1 MAEKTI
7 TADPS
12 VRKFLFAAFP
22 AEAFAFAA
30 VLLAADAKTG
40 IVTAVLLFVT
50 ALIGAA
56 LYGRKSAGANVLRV
70 ALAVIYMA
78 AFCGVQFGL
87 NGYSYQGHFTAIA
100 CALLACLSFLG
111 NAPEPVTDAEAGA
124 AEGGAEGASA
134 DGTSGAAFL
143 SANRGGMFRETACA
157 SVLAAVLLAACGIV
171 RELLGAGT
179 LFGVTVTGSAVV
191 SSFYGKTAIGLICAG
206 FLLAVVAAARKA
218 DFSGRG
224 TMFVLIPTAILL
236 MVDARGIGG
245 IAKQVFILIILLAGL
260 FSIRKR
266 LMFSDTG
273 RPFRGMP
280 IELIMA
286 CILYMV
292 LSWL

>member
-134 DGTSGAAFL
+134 DGTSGAAFRPQTEAVC
-143 SANRGGMFRETACA
+143 SARPPAHRCWQR
-157 SVLAAVLLAACGIV
+157 SCSRLAASFASCSVPE
-171 RELLGAGT
+171 RS
-179 LFGVTVTGSAVV
+179 SA
-191 SSFYGKTAIGLICAG
+191 
-206 FLLAVVAAARKA
+206 
-218 DFSGRG
+218 
-224 TMFVLIPTAILL
+224 
-236 MVDARGIGG
+236 
-245 IAKQVFILIILLAGL
+245 
-260 FSIRKR
+260 
-266 LMFSDTG
+266 
-273 RPFRGMP
+273 
-280 IELIMA
+280 
-286 CILYMV
+286 
-292 LSWL
+292 